1 TRPLTIPRLTTPSF
15 PAGDMNAVREAASLL
30 ANAEFPVIVV
40 DRAARSQAGME
51 NVVALAESVN
61 ALVVDRFGRMN
72 MPNTHP
78 LYRMGGA
85 ALQRA
90 DVVLGIELT
99 DFWGTVNS
107 FTDNVAQNVSPNV
120 SPDAKLIS
128 IGVGDIYIRANFQD
142 FQRYQPVDIAI
153 AADGETTIPWLTEAV
168 KAAIPA
174 GGQAAIDQ
182 RGADARRNL
191 AATRERS
198 LAEAAAN
205 GWNVRP
211 ISSARLTAELWA
223 QIKNED
229 WALVSRDQSLSF
241 WPHRLWA
248 FENHHQFIGGPGG
261 QGIGY
266 GLPAAVGAALGHRE
280 HGRLVVNLQNDGDF
294 MYAPGSLWTA
304 AHHNIPMLNIIYNN
318 RAYHQ
323 EVMHMQRMASWRQ
336 RGVEQALVGT
346 VITDPNINFAT
357 VAQGMGVEGIGPIED
372 PNDLAAAIRRGIEV
386 TKSGEPVVIDVI
398 AQPR

>member
-1 TRPLTIPRLTTPSF
+1 
-15 PAGDMNAVREAASLL
+15 
-30 ANAEFPVIVV
+30 
-40 DRAARSQAGME
+40 
-51 NVVALAESVN
+51 
-61 ALVVDRFGRMN
+61 MN

-78 LYRMGGA
+78 LYQMGGA
-85 ALQRA
+85 SLRRA
-90 DVVLGIELT
+90 DVVLGLELT
-99 DFWGTVNS
+99 DFWGTVND
-107 FTDNVAQNVSPNV
+107 FADNAAQNVAPIV
-120 SPDAKLIS
+120 SADTKLIS
-128 IGVGDIYIRANFQD
+128 IGVGDIYVRANYQD
-142 FQRYQPVDIAI
+142 FQRYQPVDIAL
-153 AADGETTIPWLTEAV
+153 AADSETTLPSLIEAV
-168 KAAIPA
+168 RAAIPA
-174 GGQAAIDQ
+174 ERRATIEQ
-182 RGADARRNL
+182 RGVEARRNQ
-191 AATRERS
+191 AAARERS
-198 LAEAAAN
+198 LAQAAAN
-205 GWNVRP
+205 GWDARP

-248 FENHHQFIGGPGG
+248 IENHHQFIGGPGG

-304 AHHNIPMLNIIYNN
+304 AHHGIPMLNIIYNN

-336 RGVEQALVGT
+336 RGVENALIGT
-346 VITDPNINFAT
+346 VITNPNLSFAT
-357 VAQGMGVEGIGPIED
+357 LAQGMGVEGIGPIED
-372 PNDLAAAIRRGIEV
+372 PNDLTAAIRRGIEV
-386 TKSGEPVVIDVI
+386 AKSGEPVVIDVI